1 MKNPF
6 VFGRL
11 KEDDP
16 GREELEAA
24 IESILVDAEI
34 VLTNV
39 KETFNMG

>member
-16 GREELEAA
+16 GREEFETA

-39 KETFNMG
+39 KDMFDKA